1 MKQITAV
8 TLWNDSNGKRMT
20 VTYSII
26 NEETHK
32 IERDNIKESFVL
44 TAETDVATF
53 DAMINLASEYI
64 TVPSEAELAE
74 AGRILLGEEG

>member
-26 NEETHK
+26 YEETHK

>member
-20 VTYSII
+20 VTYSVI

-32 IERDNIKESFVL
+32 IEKDNIKESFVL
-44 TAETDVATF
+44 TSETDIATF
-53 DAMINLASEYI
+53 NDMLDLAAEYI

-74 AGRILLGEEG
+74 AGRILLGSE